1 MRFFSTVLLSAF
13 AVSSWLCLAEEGFC
27 DNTIDGHQCG
37 STDVKPQVKIAKGS
51 NERGAPPEINTS
63 ACDDRNA
70 ACGGYAEHGEC
81 DRNPGWMIVNCPH
94 SCNACHL
101 REYKAR
107 CDRSFLNI
115 STAPIYKPGDLNNM
129 FSSIVD
135 RFSDRYDINVINT
148 SPWVVTLDNFLTEEE
163 SAALISTVEG
173 TWERS
178 TDTGTANAFG
188 ETGRT
193 LSKGRTSS
201 NAWCRA
207 NCLANEHVQSAIR
220 KIEEVTYIPS
230 SHFESFQI
238 LQYDVGQFYNN
249 HHDMGA

>member
-1 MRFFSTVLLSAF
+1 
-13 AVSSWLCLAEEGFC
+13 
-27 DNTIDGHQCG
+27 
-37 STDVKPQVKIAKGS
+37 
-51 NERGAPPEINTS
+51 
-63 ACDDRNA
+63 
-70 ACGGYAEHGEC
+70 
-81 DRNPGWMIVNCPH
+81 MIVNCPH

-207 NCLANEHVQSAIR
+207 NCLANQHVQSAIR